1 MASPMSYTVKNLS
14 EVDDAAV
21 KGGFSDN
28 QEAHFGRD
36 ALDATDTGFAYHIVK
51 PGKKQAFGH
60 RHEDAEEVYVII
72 GGEGRVK
79 LDDDIVELKRLDA
92 IRVAPTVARR
102 FEAGPDGLEFLVF
115 GARREGDGE
124 ILPDFWSG

>member
-1 MASPMSYTVKNLS
+1 MSYTHKNLR
-14 EVDDAAV
+14 EIDDAAV

-28 QEAHFGRD
+28 QEARFAGR

-60 RHEDAEEVYVII
+60 RHDDAEEVYVVL

-79 LDDDIVELKRLDA
+79 LDDDVVELKRLDA
-92 IRVAPTVARR
+92 LRVDAKVARR
-102 FEAGPDGLEFLVF
+102 FEAGPDGLELLVF
-115 GARREGDGE
+115 GPRREGDGE
-124 ILPDFWSG
+124 ILPDFWSE